1 MTKQPG
7 KKFRVNK
14 TQKYNDNKRS
24 QNKKDNIFLLTR
36 DNYYFILEKK
46 YVKKSDFFQN
56 LFRVDSSAGHLRNP
70 IFLQKTMSTHFKYV
84 IQYLKHYEGITEE
97 DFEISDIITI
107 NDLYANYQNDW
118 DKTFIREI
126 EREYKNKPEK
136 FEELLKTIHYMGVDN
151 LYKKVKYCY
160 DFLENMKVYKLD
172 DIEYELNH
180 LSNELSE
187 DLSSEDFEA

>member
-14 TQKYNDNKRS
+14 TQKYNDNNRRN

-56 LFRVDSSAGHLRNP
+56 LFNVDSTAGHLRNP
-70 IFLQKTMSTHFKYV
+70 IFLQKTLSIHFKYV
-84 IQYLKHYEGITEE
+84 IQYLKHYEGIKEE
-97 DFEISDIITI
+97 DFDMSDIITI
-107 NDLYANYQNDW
+107 NDLYSNYQNDW

-126 EREYKNKPEK
+126 EREYKNDSTK

-160 DFLENMKVYKLD
+160 DFLENMKIFKLD
-172 DIEYELNH
+172 DIEYEFNCALDEN
-180 LSNELSE
+180 SE
-187 DLSSEDFEA
+187 EISSEIEA